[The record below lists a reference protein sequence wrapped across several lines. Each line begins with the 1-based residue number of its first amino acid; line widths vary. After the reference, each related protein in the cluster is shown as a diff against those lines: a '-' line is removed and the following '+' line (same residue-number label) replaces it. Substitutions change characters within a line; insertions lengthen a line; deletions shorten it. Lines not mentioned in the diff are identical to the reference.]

1 VIKASLLGG
10 AEIVVAFAIS
20 LAIDVGP
27 KAGADNGSGDL
38 PQAAHPPSTGSTVPV
53 T

>member
-1 VIKASLLGG
+1 VINAVLLGG
-10 AEIVVAFAIS
+10 FAIS
-20 LAIDVGP
+20 LAIEVGP